1 MTVGS
6 LPAMVRSVPRT
17 LGIAS
22 FVPFLVVTVL
32 AGCTGGESDA
42 SPSTV
47 PRIGATNY
55 VTQPMVTMLP
65 STIPG
70 ATTPAGGT
78 ARSEQE
84 YRVRRGDYVSN
95 IANRYN
101 ITAHQLANYNDWDSI
116 NHLIVPDDIIK
127 VPPFA
132 DVPQS
137 ETTVELFFIQD
148 EPLCPDGTEQD
159 TYEVERG
166 DYLGKVAE
174 ELDVTIEQLDEANK
188 FTPGYASFYP
198 SLEILV
204 PCPGDETESSSPET
218 TEDD

>member
-22 FVPFLVVTVL
+22 FVTFLVVTVL

-55 VTQPMVTMLP
+55 VTQPMVTMPP

-78 ARSEQE
+78 ARGEQE
-84 YRVRRGDYVSN
+84 YRVRRGDSVSN

-116 NHLIVPDDIIK
+116 NHLIVPGDIIK
-127 VPPFA
+127 IPPFA
-132 DVPQS
+132 DVPES
-137 ETTVELFFIQD
+137 ETTVEMFFIEGGQ
-148 EPLCPDGTEQD
+148 LCPDGTEQD
-159 TYEVERG
+159 TYEVESG

>member
-17 LGIAS
+17 FGIAS

-65 STIPG
+65 STIAG

-84 YRVRRGDYVSN
+84 YEVRRGDYVSN

-101 ITAHQLANYNDWDSI
+101 ITAHQLADYNDWNSI
-116 NHLIVPDDIIK
+116 NHLIVPGDIIK
-127 VPPFA
+127 IPPFA
-132 DVPQS
+132 DVPVS
-137 ETTVELFFIQD
+137 ETTVEMFFIAGGQ
-148 EPLCPDGTEQD
+148 LCPDGTEQD
-159 TYEVERG
+159 TYEVESG

-188 FTPGYASFYP
+188 FTPGYASFFP
-198 SLEILV
+198 SLEILI
-204 PCPGDETESSSPET
+204 PCPGDETEPNSPET
-218 TEDD
+218 TGDG

>member
-6 LPAMVRSVPRT
+6 LPAMVRSVPRA
-17 LGIAS
+17 LGIG
-22 FVPFLVVTVL
+22 VPFVVVIVL

-55 VTQPMVTMLP
+55 VTQPMVTMPP

-78 ARSEQE
+78 ARGEQE

-101 ITAHQLANYNDWDSI
+101 ITADQLADYNDWDSI
-116 NHLIVPDDIIK
+116 NHLIVPGDIIK
-127 VPPFA
+127 IPPFA
-132 DVPQS
+132 DVPES
-137 ETTVELFFIQD
+137 ETTVETLFIQGG
-148 EPLCPDGTEQD
+148 PLCADGTEQD

-204 PCPGDETESSSPET
+204 PCPGDETESSNPET

>member
-1 MTVGS
+1 
-6 LPAMVRSVPRT
+6 MVRSVPHA
-17 LGIAS
+17 LGIG
-22 FVPFLVVTVL
+22 VPFLVVAL

-78 ARSEQE
+78 ARDEQE
-84 YRVRRGDYVSN
+84 YRVRRGDSVSN

-101 ITAHQLANYNDWDSI
+101 ITAHQLADYNDWDSI

-159 TYEVERG
+159 TYEVESG

>member
-6 LPAMVRSVPRT
+6 LPAMVRSVPRA
-17 LGIAS
+17 LGIG
-22 FVPFLVVTVL
+22 VPFLVVVVL

-55 VTQPMVTMLP
+55 VTQPMVTMPP
-65 STIPG
+65 STIPA

-78 ARSEQE
+78 ARGEQE
-84 YRVRRGDYVSN
+84 YRVRRGDSVSN

-101 ITAHQLANYNDWDSI
+101 ITADQLADYNDWDSI

-137 ETTVELFFIQD
+137 ETTVEMFFIQD

-159 TYEVERG
+159 TYEVESG